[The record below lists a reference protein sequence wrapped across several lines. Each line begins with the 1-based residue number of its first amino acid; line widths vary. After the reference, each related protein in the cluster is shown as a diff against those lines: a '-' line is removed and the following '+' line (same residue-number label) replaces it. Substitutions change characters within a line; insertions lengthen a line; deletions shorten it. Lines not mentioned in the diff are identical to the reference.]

1 LPSLSRFCT
10 TPVFGKSPE
19 KLVPHERHRTWWL
32 RGLARTGAPDPETS
46 GCGRTE
52 RQRVSPSRQR
62 FLRRGPSRLAQP
74 QPLSNEE
81 LWRGL
86 LTGEGSPIKHDRA
99 RYRRL
104 PGRPRCKTCLVP
116 LGGHAAPLIRLIT
129 HRAESRKNPNYCNLC
144 EDFVRTHPGGAE
156 VELSLLFA
164 DVRGS
169 TTLAEGMSARDFTQ
183 LMNRFYGSA
192 NRVLIDSDAI
202 VDKLV
207 GDEVIGLYLPFL
219 GHTHARLAIEAA
231 RKLLQATGHEDA
243 SGPWLPVGA
252 GVHTGRPTLAPWV
265 RRTRWPTSPLFGDAV
280 NITARLAS
288 LAGQGEVLIT
298 EAAQDA
304 SGLSLDDLEMLDLE
318 LKGRTKATRVR
329 VLRVAG

>member
-1 LPSLSRFCT
+1 LT
-10 TPVFGKSPE
+10 
-19 KLVPHERHRTWWL
+19 
-32 RGLARTGAPDPETS
+32 
-46 GCGRTE
+46 
-52 RQRVSPSRQR
+52 
-62 FLRRGPSRLAQP
+62 
-74 QPLSNEE
+74 NEE

-116 LGGHAAPLIRLIT
+116 LGGRAAPLIRLIT
-129 HRAESRKNPNYCNLC
+129 HRAASRKNPNYCNLC

-169 TTLAEGMSARDFTQ
+169 TTLAEGMGARDFTQ

-202 VDKLV
+202 IDKLV
-207 GDEVIGLYLPFL
+207 GDEVIGLYLPFV
-219 GHTHARLAIEAA
+219 GPTHARLAVEAA
-231 RKLLQATGHEDA
+231 RKLLQATGHEDV

-252 GVHTGRPTLAPWV
+252 GVHTGPAYVGAVGTQDTVADF
-265 RRTRWPTSPLFGDAV
+265 TAMGDAV

-288 LAGQGEVLIT
+288 LAGPGEVLIT
-298 EAAQDA
+298 EAAHHA
-304 SGLSLDDLEMLDLE
+304 SGLSLDDLAIRDLE
-318 LKGRTKATRVR
+318 LKGRKEATRVR